1 MVVWWGDTVSP
12 TEVPVF
18 TSGGLWQL
26 VRVGKF
32 LRFDF
37 VSPSFGPQPYVSAT
51 VNQGFSRGE
60 IVLHSR
66 LASAATPF
74 FPLQYPLDELLF
86 TNLLAL
92 GRGIELHGCGLV
104 DEAGNGLLF
113 VGHSGAGKSTTAGLW
128 AQAPGVRILSDDRI
142 IVRLIDGEL
151 RMYGTPWHGEARHA
165 RPEHAVLRRVLVLE
179 HGASNEMELLPRVV
193 AASALMSRSFVPH
206 YSAPGLDFSLS
217 FVAQVVNL
225 VPCEVLRFVPGPEA
239 VEVVRRSHPW
249 QP

>member
-1 MVVWWGDTVSP
+1 M
-12 TEVPVF
+12 PVF

-26 VRVGKF
+26 VRVGEH

-37 VSPSFGPQPYVSAT
+37 VSPSFGPEPYVSAT

-60 IVLHSR
+60 IVLHPR
-66 LASAATPF
+66 LASNATPF

-128 AQAPGVRILSDDRI
+128 AQVPGVRILSDDRI
-142 IVRLIDGEL
+142 IVRMIGGEL

-165 RPEHAVLRRVLVLE
+165 LPEHAVLRRILVLE
-179 HGASNEMELLPRVV
+179 HGQSNHVEPLPRGA
-193 AASALMSRSFVPH
+193 AASGLMSRSFVPH
-206 YSAPGLDFSLS
+206 YFAPGLEFSLS
-217 FVAQVVNL
+217 FLEHVVER

-239 VEVVRRSHPW
+239 VALVRRSHPW
-249 QP
+249 LP

>member
-1 MVVWWGDTVSP
+1 M
-12 TEVPVF
+12 PVF

-26 VRVGKF
+26 VQVGEH

-37 VSPSFGPQPYVSAT
+37 VSPSFGPEPYVSAT
-51 VNQGFSRGE
+51 VAQGFASGE

-104 DEAGNGLLF
+104 DEADNGLLF

-128 AQAPGVRILSDDRI
+128 VQEPGVRILSDDRI

-165 RPEHAVLRRVLVLE
+165 LPEHGVVRRILVLE
-179 HGASNEMELLPRVV
+179 HGASDCLELLPRGV

-206 YSAPGLDFSLS
+206 YSATGLDFSLS
-217 FVAQVVNL
+217 FVAQMVDL

-239 VEVVRRSHPW
+239 VALVRRSHPW
-249 QP
+249 LS